1 MNNVRLKGGGIRQ
14 RAARFFRYIYLKL
27 FRINDS
33 PERVAFGL
41 GIGVFFGVMP
51 GMGPLVALF
60 FAMILKANRAAA
72 LVGSILTNTWLS
84 IPVFVAAAKAGSF
97 ITGSS
102 YTYLH
107 DQWHIFLKDF
117 RWAALFKVSVYKL
130 LVPVLVGYIVVSF
143 VIGAIVYVIALF
155 TLRYSRVKRDRG

>member
-1 MNNVRLKGGGIRQ
+1 MNGI
-14 RAARFFRYIYLKL
+14 RFFRYIYLKL

-60 FAMILKANRAAA
+60 FAVILRANRAAA

-84 IPVFVAAAKAGSF
+84 IPVFLAAAKAGSF
-97 ITGSS
+97 ISGSS
-102 YTYLH
+102 YSYLH
-107 DQWHIFLKDF
+107 DQWHIFLKEF
-117 RWAALFKVSVYKL
+117 GWTALFKVSVYKL
-130 LVPVLVGYIVVSF
+130 LFPVLAGYVVVSF
-143 VIGAIVYVIALF
+143 VIGAAVYVIALLA
-155 TLRYSRVKRDRG
+155 LRNRKIGYRV